1 MAVTASDPLLAAA
14 LDCVDEFYARLFRNW
29 PTAVTRREPRYT
41 LAYSGDQRL
50 TGANHLWPRTP
61 DAITPEALADAERFF
76 EDQRAAWSVV
86 YTDTFMGEALALLH
100 DQAYYPRWD
109 SPLMVL
115 DRPPH
120 PLPVRR
126 DAKTALAETERQL
139 DEVTA
144 VMAEAFV
151 TGSSVNRRVVRPA
164 HLHEDDILH
173 YLIYGDG
180 TAVASATVA
189 LHANGLASIW
199 NVGTRYRY
207 RRQRY
212 ATTLMLAVLDD
223 LRRRGYRSSVL
234 MASSSGQP
242 LYEQLGYR
250 SIGRTVYLAPPITGH
265 R

>member
-1 MAVTASDPLLAAA
+1 MAVTAGDPLLGAA
-14 LDCVDEFYARLFRNW
+14 LDCVDEFYARLFRDW
-29 PTAVTRREPRYT
+29 PSAITRRAPHYT
-41 LAYSGDQRL
+41 LAFSGDARL
-50 TGANHLWPRTP
+50 TGANHLWPCTP
-61 DAITPEALADAERFF
+61 DAITPAALTDAEGFF
-76 EDQRAAWSVV
+76 DAQHAAWSVV
-86 YTDTFMGEALALLH
+86 CTDTFTGGALDLL
-100 DQAYYPRWD
+100 DEEGYYPRWE

-115 DRPPH
+115 DRPPQ
-120 PLPVRR
+120 PLPTRR
-126 DAKTALAETERQL
+126 GAQVELAETERQL

-144 VMAEAFV
+144 VMSEAFV
-151 TGSSVNRRVVRPA
+151 TGSTVNRRVVRAA

-180 TAVASATVA
+180 AAVGSATVA

-223 LRRRGYRSSVL
+223 LRRRGCPTSVL

-242 LYEQLGYR
+242 LYAKLGYR
-250 SIGRTVYLAPPITGH
+250 VIGQTIYFAPPVG
-265 R
+265 RRR